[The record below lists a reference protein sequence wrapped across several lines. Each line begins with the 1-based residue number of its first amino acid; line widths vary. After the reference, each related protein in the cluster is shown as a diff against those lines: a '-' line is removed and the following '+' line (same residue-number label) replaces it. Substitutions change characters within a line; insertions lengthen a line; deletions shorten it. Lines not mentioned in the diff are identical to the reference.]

1 MGTSAVVDYIATRV
15 PSLCGATAYASQYT
29 FGLESD
35 RSHKMATR
43 ILASLSFCH
52 LLNDMMQSLLPAIY
66 PVLKQNFGL
75 SFSQIGLI
83 TLVNQTT
90 ASLLQPVIGFYT
102 DRRPQPYSLATG
114 MAFTLGG
121 MLLLAF
127 GVSFGLIVLAS
138 AFIGLGS
145 AVFHPESSR
154 IARLASGGR
163 HGFAQAFFQVGGNAG
178 SACGPL
184 LAAFF
189 VLPQGQRSIAW
200 FSLTALLG
208 MMFLW
213 AVGNWYKRNGA
224 AMTPRPADAQTRPL
238 SRTPRRTGVAL
249 ALLLGLLFSKYI
261 YLASIGSY
269 YTFYLIE
276 RFQMSVQ
283 SAQVHLFL
291 FLGAVAAGTMI
302 GGPVGDRI
310 GRRSVILWSIL
321 GVLPFSLALPHANLF
336 WTRVLTVLIGLILAS
351 AFSAIIVYAQELVPG
366 RVGTISGLYFG
377 FAFGIAGIGAAVLGE
392 LADRTS
398 IEAVYH
404 VCSFLPAIGVLALWL
419 PRIEPAVPTTR
430 VAIGEE
436 LKH

>member
-1 MGTSAVVDYIATRV
+1 
-15 PSLCGATAYASQYT
+15 
-29 FGLESD
+29 
-35 RSHKMATR
+35 MATR

-75 SFSQIGLI
+75 TFGQIGLI

-90 ASLLQPVIGFYT
+90 ASLLQPAIGFYT
-102 DRRPQPYSLATG
+102 DKRPQPYSLATG
-114 MAFTLGG
+114 MTFTLGG

-127 GVSFGLIVLAS
+127 GVNYGLIVLAS

-163 HGFAQAFFQVGGNAG
+163 PGFAQAFFQVGGNAG

-189 VLPQGQRSIAW
+189 VLPRGQRSIAW
-200 FSLTALLG
+200 FSLTALIG
-208 MMFLW
+208 MTFLW
-213 AVGNWYKRNGA
+213 IVGNWYKRHGA
-224 AMTPRPADAQTRPL
+224 AMTLRHIVPAAPL
-238 SRTPRRTGVAL
+238 SHTSRRTGFAL

-261 YLASIGSY
+261 YLASFGSY
-269 YTFYLIE
+269 YTFYLID
-276 RFQMSVQ
+276 RFQMPVR
-283 SAQVHLFL
+283 SAQLHLFL
-291 FLGAVAAGTMI
+291 FLAAVAAGTMI

-336 WTRVLTVLIGLILAS
+336 WTRILTVMIGLILAS

-377 FAFGIAGIGAAVLGE
+377 FAFGIAGIGAAVLGQ
-392 LADRTS
+392 LADRTG
-398 IEAVYH
+398 IAFVYR

-419 PRIEPAVPTTR
+419 PRIEPAVTPIEAATPQ
-430 VAIGEE
+430 E
-436 LKH
+436 LTS